1 MFLLGIT
8 GGIGSGK
15 TLVCSILEKFG
26 VKVYYADSEARRLM
40 SNDSQL
46 VKQIKVL
53 FGKEAYSGDS
63 LNSKYVANQVFGD
76 AEKLVKLNEIVHPA
90 VRKDFSHWA
99 LAQKDAPYVIEEAAI
114 LFESGAN
121 KFLNESVL
129 VYAPEALR
137 IQRVQERD
145 GLNEEEVRMR
155 MKHQMDEE
163 EKKVLADHIIFNDG
177 REMLLPQ
184 VFELHQQILNSRL

>member
-1 MFLLGIT
+1 MFLLGLT

-40 SNDSQL
+40 NSDLQL
-46 VKQIKVL
+46 VRKIKVL
-53 FGKEAYSGDS
+53 FGMDAYSNDS
-63 LNSKYVANQVFGD
+63 LNSVYIANQVFGD
-76 AEKLVKLNEIVHPA
+76 TEKLAKLNAVVHPA

-99 LAQKDAPYVIEEAAI
+99 LAQKDTPYVIKEAAI

-121 KFLNESVL
+121 KFLNGTVL
-129 VYAPEALR
+129 VYAPERMR
-137 IQRVQERD
+137 IQRVIERD
-145 GLNEEEVRMR
+145 GINEADVRKR

-163 EKKVLADHIIFNDG
+163 EKKKLADHIIFNDETG
-177 REMLLPQ
+177 MLLPQ
-184 VFELHQQILNSRL
+184 VFELHNKILNSR